1 MGIKRK
7 LQLLLAFTTLLT
19 LSLAIGCTGFFVNP
33 TLTSLTVGPSGQS
46 IGLGKTL
53 QMVAT
58 GTFNDGTTSNIT
70 GKCLWSSDNAAAP
83 VGQTSGLVTA
93 ATTIANPPVTA
104 TITAVN
110 GTLSNTATVTV
121 CPVVTNIIITT
132 PTTNLTQNS
141 TVTFKATGTFV
152 VNGGTSQQDVT
163 NDVTWGIS
171 NTAVISSISGG
182 VGTVLAN
189 TVGLSTTVS
198 ATLCGTTSNILTL
211 NVTQ

>member
-121 CPVVTNIIITT
+121 CPVVTNILITT

-163 NDVTWGIS
+163 KT
-171 NTAVISSISGG
+171 
-182 VGTVLAN
+182 
-189 TVGLSTTVS
+189 
-198 ATLCGTTSNILTL
+198 
-211 NVTQ
+211 

>member
-1 MGIKRK
+1 MGITRK
-7 LQLLLAFTTLLT
+7 LQLLLAFTTLLI
-19 LSLAIGCTGFFVNP
+19 LAMAAGCTGFFVNP
-33 TLTSLTVGPSGQS
+33 TLTSLMVGPSGQS

-58 GTFNDGTTSNIT
+58 GTYNDGTTKNIT
-70 GKCLWSSDNAAAP
+70 GQCLWSSDNTSAP

-93 ATTIANPPVTA
+93 AATIANPPVTA

-121 CPVVTNIIITT
+121 CPVVTNITLTT
-132 PTTNLTQNS
+132 PSTNLTQNS
-141 TVTFKATGTFV
+141 TVTFKAIATFV
-152 VNGGTSQQDVT
+152 VTGSTTQQDVT
-163 NDVTWGIS
+163 NDVTWNIS
-171 NTAVISSISGG
+171 NTAVIASISAGS
-182 VGTVLAN
+182 GTVLAS